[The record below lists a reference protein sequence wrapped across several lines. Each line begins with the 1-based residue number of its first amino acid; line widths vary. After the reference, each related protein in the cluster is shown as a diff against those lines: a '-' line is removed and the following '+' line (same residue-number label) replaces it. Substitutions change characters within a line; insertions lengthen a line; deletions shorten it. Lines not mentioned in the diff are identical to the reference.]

1 MTDQHRSYGQVA
13 QRYCAHSTVN
23 HLRKEYAR
31 GNIHSNTAESF
42 GAILER
48 VKQGVFHHISPK
60 HLSRYLNEIGFRW
73 DHRISEEKTTK
84 KGVKKKYMRPM
95 AVIDMLAS
103 LLSRCLGRQ
112 LRRTKNFG
120 IRSLT
125 NPKFVSCPPYYC
137 L

>member
-1 MTDQHRSYGQVA
+1 MTDQHHAYRHVA
-13 QRYCAHSTVN
+13 KTYAAHSTTN
-23 HLRKEYAR
+23 HLRKEYAK
-31 GNIHSNTAESF
+31 GDIHSNTVESF

-48 VKQGVFHHISPK
+48 VKLGVFHYMSRK

-73 DHRISEEKTTK
+73 DHRVPQKKITK
-84 KGVKKKYMRPM
+84 KGIKKTFMCQMP
-95 AVIDMLAS
+95 VIDMLMS

-125 NPKFVSCPPYYC
+125 NPESVDFQPYYC

>member
-1 MTDQHRSYGQVA
+1 MTDQHRSYGHIARQ
-13 QRYCAHSTVN
+13 YSAHSTVK

-48 VKQGVFHHISPK
+48 VKLGVFHYISRK

-73 DHRISEEKTTK
+73 NHRIPEEKVTK
-84 KGVKKKYMRPM
+84 EGIKKKYMRPM
-95 AVIDMLAS
+95 PVIDMLVS
-103 LLSRCLGRQ
+103 LLSGCLGRQ

-125 NPKFVSCPPYYC
+125 NPEPATC
-137 L
+137 